1 MGDLQNPP
9 QHGEGDRAQ
18 RGGGG
23 LPAEP
28 PLRQP
33 SAATSPSR
41 GGLKTPYLIALAI
54 FVVDQVSKLI
64 MIGPLALQQRGSIQL
79 LPFFDLTWVENRGIS
94 LGLGQATT
102 DTQRWLLVAV
112 TAAIALLVAWW
123 IRREQ
128 QSGDR
133 FALALVLGG
142 ALGNIVDRMRLGFV
156 VDFLD
161 LHFGEWRPFLVF
173 NVADAA
179 ISIGVVI
186 LLLRALFVRQAAPE
200 ENIDHA

>member
-1 MGDLQNPP
+1 MGKGNTPWIV
-9 QHGEGDRAQ
+9 
-18 RGGGG
+18 
-23 LPAEP
+23 
-28 PLRQP
+28 
-33 SAATSPSR
+33 AAV
-41 GGLKTPYLIALAI
+41 I
-54 FVVDQVSKLI
+54 FAVDQISKFI
-64 MIGPLALQQRGSIQL
+64 MIGPLALQQRGTIEL
-79 LPFFDLTWVENRGIS
+79 LPIFNFTWTENRGIS
-94 LGLGQATT
+94 LGIGQATN
-102 DTQRWLLVAV
+102 DTQRWLLVAA
-112 TAAIALLVAWW
+112 TAGIALVVAWW

-133 FALALVLGG
+133 MALALVLGG
-142 ALGNIVDRMRLGFV
+142 ALGNIIDRVRFGYV

-186 LLLRALFVRQAAPE
+186 LLFRALFVRPAPPE